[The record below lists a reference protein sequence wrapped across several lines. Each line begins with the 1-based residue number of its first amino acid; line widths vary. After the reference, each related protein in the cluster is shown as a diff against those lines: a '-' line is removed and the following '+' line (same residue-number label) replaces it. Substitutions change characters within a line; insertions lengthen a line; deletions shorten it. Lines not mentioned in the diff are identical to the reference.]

1 MGATINSAEPIA
13 LASPGLFRAMLPDRS
28 HLNKYHR
35 PLSLMHEG
43 QRITVWLDAYD
54 LLALAKMRPD
64 GTFQEALP
72 HTAPIDHALKKLLY
86 AGQRGHKGL
95 VQDLREAVQAIERAI
110 EMIED
115 GEAR

>member
-1 MGATINSAEPIA
+1 MPMPT
-13 LASPGLFRAMLPDRS
+13 PDRS

-35 PLSLMHEG
+35 PLTIPYEG
-43 QRITVWLDAYD
+43 KTITVYVDGYD
-54 LLALAKMRPD
+54 ILALAKMRPD

-110 EMIED
+110 QMIED

>member
-1 MGATINSAEPIA
+1 MPMPT
-13 LASPGLFRAMLPDRS
+13 PDRS
-28 HLNKYHR
+28 RLNKYHR
-35 PLSLMHEG
+35 PLTFLYEG
-43 QRITVWLDAYD
+43 QRCTIYLDGYD
-54 LLALAKMRPD
+54 ILALVKMRQD

-86 AGQRGHKGL
+86 AGQRGNKGL

-115 GEAR
+115 GEAL